1 MYETR
6 IKLETVMDALKFITE
21 KLPENNCHFF
31 VLRKNP
37 LVEISNGKIITE
49 NDEFV
54 IRNAEMR
61 KGGMKVK
68 LSIDKTIKAFTR
80 KTSKGKI
87 LLLKGEYGSPFI
99 EIEIIDEQFALIRF

>member
-1 MYETR
+1 MYE
-6 IKLETVMDALKFITE
+6 IKIDLKTVMDALEFITE

-37 LVEISNGKIITE
+37 LIEISNGKIITE

-54 IRNAEMR
+54 IENAEMR

-68 LSIDKTIKAFTR
+68 LSVNKTIKAFTR
-80 KTSKGKI
+80 KISKGKV
-87 LLLKGEYGSPFI
+87 LLLKGTYGSPFI
-99 EIEIIDEQFALIRF
+99 EIEIIEEQLALIRF